1 MRGSARMGTNDAWM
15 TLPPEADP
23 DDEPSAPAT
32 PARVRAKRTTTAKAT
47 RATSAAQRTGGYDT
61 SRRGGTRRDD
71 RDDIEAE
78 AGDVRDTLGEE
89 PATAAITDKTAGKT
103 ADQRASNATE
113 PSSPRAGASREGQ
126 PAREGRAKPATRR
139 APRAPAS
146 DFRIAEQPAFVLHS
160 YPYRET
166 SLIIDVLS
174 RDHGRVALVAKGAK
188 RPHSALRGVLQTF
201 QPLSLAWT
209 GKSEMRT
216 LTGAEWVGGML
227 PLTGDALLCGFYVNE
242 LLVRFCAREDPHPQL
257 FHHYVVTLTR
267 LAHDVPAV
275 QVLRSFER
283 VLLRETGYAMALD
296 RTVARKPVLADGR
309 YVFDPE
315 RGVRE
320 ASDEWPAQWPVVS
333 GQTLLD
339 MEQDDYHR
347 AQTVSQSKTLMRFLL
362 NVYLGGTPLATR
374 QILIDLQNL

>member
-1 MRGSARMGTNDAWM
+1 MGTNDAWM
-15 TLPPEADP
+15 TLNSDTAP
-23 DDEPSAPAT
+23 DDPEHEPSRPARGARKSSVAAKSTKGASADASEPRKT
-32 PARVRAKRTTTAKAT
+32 PA
-47 RATSAAQRTGGYDT
+47 
-61 SRRGGTRRDD
+61 
-71 RDDIEAE
+71 
-78 AGDVRDTLGEE
+78 
-89 PATAAITDKTAGKT
+89 
-103 ADQRASNATE
+103 
-113 PSSPRAGASREGQ
+113 
-126 PAREGRAKPATRR
+126 RR
-139 APRAPAS
+139 APRTLAS
-146 DFRIAEQPAFVLHS
+146 EYRIAEQPAFVLHS

-174 RDHGRVALVAKGAK
+174 RDHGRLALVAKGAK

-201 QPLSLAWT
+201 QPLSLAWS

-267 LAHDVPAV
+267 LAHDEPPV

-296 RTVARKPVLADGR
+296 RTVARKAVLADGR

-339 MEQDDYHR
+339 MEKDDYHR
-347 AQTVSQSKTLMRFLL
+347 AQTVAQSKTLMRFLL
-362 NVYLGGTPLATR
+362 NTYLGGAPLATR

>member
-1 MRGSARMGTNDAWM
+1 MGMNDGEAVSIHDDWEAVDASRDDADVPAAPLAEPKPAAADSSAPG
-15 TLPPEADP
+15 
-23 DDEPSAPAT
+23 PSAP
-32 PARVRAKRTTTAKAT
+32 RRKRAAKA
-47 RATSAAQRTGGYDT
+47 RPAARSDDGEGESA
-61 SRRGGTRRDD
+61 RR
-71 RDDIEAE
+71 
-78 AGDVRDTLGEE
+78 V
-89 PATAAITDKTAGKT
+89 
-103 ADQRASNATE
+103 S
-113 PSSPRAGASREGQ
+113 
-126 PAREGRAKPATRR
+126 
-139 APRAPAS
+139 APRAPRGVSS
-146 DFRIAEQPAFVLHS
+146 DFRVAEQPAFVLHS

-174 RDHGRVALVAKGAK
+174 RDHGRIALVAKGAK

-201 QPLSLAWT
+201 QPLTLSWT
-209 GKSEMRT
+209 GKGEVRT

-242 LLVRFCAREDPHPQL
+242 LLVKFCAREDPHPSL
-257 FHHYVVTLTR
+257 FRHYVVTLTR
-267 LAHDVPAV
+267 LAHDEPPV

-283 VLLRETGYAMALD
+283 VLLRETGYALALN
-296 RTVARKPVLADGR
+296 RTVNRKTVVAEGR

-320 ASDEWPAQWPVVS
+320 ASDEWPAQWPVLA

-347 AQTVSQSKTLMRFLL
+347 PQTVAQSKALMRFLL
-362 NVYLGGTPLATR
+362 NTYLGGTPLATR

>member
-1 MRGSARMGTNDAWM
+1 MSDGAAGTLHDDWPAPDAAQ
-15 TLPPEADP
+15 ADESQA
-23 DDEPSAPAT
+23 DDEAFET
-32 PARVRAKRTTTAKAT
+32 
-47 RATSAAQRTGGYDT
+47 
-61 SRRGGTRRDD
+61 GGTRRS
-71 RDDIEAE
+71 R
-78 AGDVRDTLGEE
+78 TK
-89 PATAAITDKTAGKT
+89 ATKAAKVTKA
-103 ADQRASNATE
+103 AA
-113 PSSPRAGASREGQ
+113 
-126 PAREGRAKPATRR
+126 PARGAMTESADATLEGRAEPRPSRKTTARSQL
-139 APRAPAS
+139 PRASRSTTP
-146 DFRIAEQPAFVLHS
+146 DYRIAEQPAFVLHS

-201 QPLSLAWT
+201 QPLALSWT
-209 GKSEMRT
+209 GKGEVRT

-242 LLVRFCAREDPHPQL
+242 LLVKFIAREDPHPQL
-257 FHHYVVTLTR
+257 FRHYVITLTR
-267 LAHDVPAV
+267 LAHDEPPV

-283 VLLRETGYAMALD
+283 VLLRETGYALALN
-296 RTVARKPVLADGR
+296 RTVSRKAVVAEGR

-320 ASDEWPAQWPVVS
+320 ASDEWPAQWPVLS

-339 MEQDDYHR
+339 MEEDDYHR
-347 AQTVSQSKTLMRFLL
+347 PQTVAQSKALMRFLL
-362 NVYLGGTPLATR
+362 NTYLGGTPLATR

>member
-1 MRGSARMGTNDAWM
+1 MSDGAAGTLHDDWPAHD
-15 TLPPEADP
+15 EAQA
-23 DDEPSAPAT
+23 DEAFAPGEA
-32 PARVRAKRTTTAKAT
+32 
-47 RATSAAQRTGGYDT
+47 SE
-61 SRRGGTRRDD
+61 SRGTRRSPAKGTALARSTQASKGAATRNAMTEGAD
-71 RDDIEAE
+71 A
-78 AGDVRDTLGEE
+78 TL
-89 PATAAITDKTAGKT
+89 
-103 ADQRASNATE
+103 
-113 PSSPRAGASREGQ
+113 
-126 PAREGRAKPATRR
+126 EGRAEPRPARKTTARSQL
-139 APRAPAS
+139 PRASRSTTP
-146 DFRIAEQPAFVLHS
+146 DYRIAEQPAFVLHS

-201 QPLSLAWT
+201 QPLALSWT
-209 GKSEMRT
+209 GKGEVRT

-242 LLVRFCAREDPHPQL
+242 LLVKFIAREDPHPEL
-257 FHHYVVTLTR
+257 FRHYVVTLTR
-267 LAHDVPAV
+267 LAHDEPPV

-283 VLLRETGYAMALD
+283 VLLREAGYALALN
-296 RTVARKPVLADGR
+296 RTVNRKAVVAEGR

-320 ASDEWPAQWPVVS
+320 ASDEWPAQWPLLS

-339 MEQDDYHR
+339 MEEDDYHR
-347 AQTVSQSKTLMRFLL
+347 PQTVAQSKALMRFLL
-362 NVYLGGTPLATR
+362 NTYLGGTPLATR

>member
-1 MRGSARMGTNDAWM
+1 MGTNDASA
-15 TLPPEADP
+15 TLNSDAAADDPEH
-23 DDEPSAPAT
+23 ESSR
-32 PARVRAKRTTTAKAT
+32 PARSTKKSPAKAKAASAEDGEPRT
-47 RATSAAQRTGGYDT
+47 EARKTSA
-61 SRRGGTRRDD
+61 
-71 RDDIEAE
+71 
-78 AGDVRDTLGEE
+78 
-89 PATAAITDKTAGKT
+89 
-103 ADQRASNATE
+103 
-113 PSSPRAGASREGQ
+113 
-126 PAREGRAKPATRR
+126 RR
-139 APRAPAS
+139 APRTSAS
-146 DFRIAEQPAFVLHS
+146 EYRVMEQPAFVLHS

-174 RDHGRVALVAKGAK
+174 RDHGRLALVAKGAK

-201 QPLSLAWT
+201 QPLSLAWS
-209 GKSEMRT
+209 GKSEVRT

-227 PLTGDALLCGFYVNE
+227 PLAGDALLCGFYVNE

-267 LAHDVPAV
+267 LAHDEPPV

-296 RTVARKPVLADGR
+296 RTVTRKAVLAEGR

-320 ASDEWPAQWPVVS
+320 ASDEWPVQWPVIA

-347 AQTVSQSKTLMRFLL
+347 AQTVAQSKTLMRFLL
-362 NVYLGGTPLATR
+362 NTYLGGTPLATR

>member
-1 MRGSARMGTNDAWM
+1 MSDGAAGTLHDDWPAHDDAQADEAFAPGEAPESRGARRSSAKSTQSATSTRSTKVSKGAATRNAMTEGADA
-15 TLPPEADP
+15 TLEG
-23 DDEPSAPAT
+23 
-32 PARVRAKRTTTAKAT
+32 RTESRSGRKTTA
-47 RATSAAQRTGGYDT
+47 RSQ
-61 SRRGGTRRDD
+61 
-71 RDDIEAE
+71 
-78 AGDVRDTLGEE
+78 L
-89 PATAAITDKTAGKT
+89 P
-103 ADQRASNATE
+103 RASRSTT
-113 PSSPRAGASREGQ
+113 P
-126 PAREGRAKPATRR
+126 
-139 APRAPAS
+139 
-146 DFRIAEQPAFVLHS
+146 DYRIAEQPAFVLHS

-201 QPLSLAWT
+201 QPLALSWT
-209 GKSEMRT
+209 GKGEVRT

-242 LLVRFCAREDPHPQL
+242 LLVKFIAREDPHPEL
-257 FHHYVVTLTR
+257 FRHYVVTLTR
-267 LAHDVPAV
+267 LAHDEPPV

-283 VLLRETGYAMALD
+283 VLLREAGYALALN
-296 RTVARKPVLADGR
+296 RTVNRKTVVAEGR

-320 ASDEWPAQWPVVS
+320 ASDEWPSQWPRLS

-339 MEQDDYHR
+339 MEEDDYHR
-347 AQTVSQSKTLMRFLL
+347 PQTVAQSKALMRFLL
-362 NVYLGGTPLATR
+362 NTYLGGTPLATR

>member
-1 MRGSARMGTNDAWM
+1 MVTNDGATSPQSDAWM
-15 TLPPEADP
+15 TLPKDVDP
-23 DDEPSAPAT
+23 DANPDANPHVDDDFARARSGESETSGSSARSGRTKPMRT
-32 PARVRAKRTTTAKAT
+32 AKRRSASTPGTASHRESGNDIEESADDYGASEQPPRKTTA
-47 RATSAAQRTGGYDT
+47 
-61 SRRGGTRRDD
+61 
-71 RDDIEAE
+71 
-78 AGDVRDTLGEE
+78 
-89 PATAAITDKTAGKT
+89 
-103 ADQRASNATE
+103 
-113 PSSPRAGASREGQ
+113 
-126 PAREGRAKPATRR
+126 RR
-139 APRAPAS
+139 APSRVPRAPAS
-146 DFRIAEQPAFVLHS
+146 EFRIAEQPAFVLHS

-174 RDHGRVALVAKGAK
+174 RDHGRIALVAKGAK

-201 QPLSLAWT
+201 QPLSLAWS

-227 PLTGDALLCGFYVNE
+227 PLAGDALLCGFYVNE
-242 LLVRFCAREDPHPQL
+242 LLVKFLAREDPHPQL

-267 LAHDVPAV
+267 LAHDEPPV

-283 VLLRETGYAMALD
+283 VLLRETGYAMSLN
-296 RTVARKPVLADGR
+296 RTVTRKPVVPDGR

-320 ASDEWPAQWPVVS
+320 ASDDLPSNWPVIS

-347 AQTVSQSKTLMRFLL
+347 AQTVAQSKTLMRFLL
-362 NVYLGGTPLATR
+362 NTYLGGTPLATR

>member
-1 MRGSARMGTNDAWM
+1 MGMSDGEAVSTQDAW
-15 TLPPEADP
+15 TPPDAQG
-23 DDEPSAPAT
+23 DEPARSPAPSAPAA
-32 PARVRAKRTTTAKAT
+32 PRRKRAKAQSS
-47 RATSAAQRTGGYDT
+47 TSDTEGEAAQAPR
-61 SRRGGTRRDD
+61 
-71 RDDIEAE
+71 
-78 AGDVRDTLGEE
+78 
-89 PATAAITDKTAGKT
+89 
-103 ADQRASNATE
+103 RAS
-113 PSSPRAGASREGQ
+113 
-126 PAREGRAKPATRR
+126 
-139 APRAPAS
+139 APRAPRGS
-146 DFRIAEQPAFVLHS
+146 SVDSRISEQPAFVLHS

-201 QPLSLAWT
+201 QPLALAWT
-209 GKSEMRT
+209 GKGEVRT

-242 LLVRFCAREDPHPQL
+242 LLVKFIAREDPHPEL
-257 FHHYVVTLTR
+257 FRHYVVTLTR
-267 LAHDVPAV
+267 LAHDEPPV

-283 VLLRETGYAMALD
+283 VLLRETGYALALN
-296 RTVARKPVLADGR
+296 RTVNRKTVVADGR

-320 ASDEWPAQWPVVS
+320 LSDQRDEWPAQWPVLS

-339 MEQDDYHR
+339 MEEDDYHR
-347 AQTVSQSKTLMRFLL
+347 PQTVAQSKALMRFLL
-362 NVYLGGTPLATR
+362 NTYLGGTPLATR

>member
-1 MRGSARMGTNDAWM
+1 MSDGEAGTLNDDWSATEAGTQADDADF
-15 TLPPEADP
+15 EG
-23 DDEPSAPAT
+23 PAGGRART
-32 PARVRAKRTTTAKAT
+32 SPARGRRTK
-47 RATSAAQRTGGYDT
+47 SAASP
-61 SRRGGTRRDD
+61 SRED
-71 RDDIEAE
+71 
-78 AGDVRDTLGEE
+78 LGEGAD
-89 PATAAITDKTAGKT
+89 ATLER
-103 ADQRASNATE
+103 RAETNTS
-113 PSSPRAGASREGQ
+113 
-126 PAREGRAKPATRR
+126 R
-139 APRAPAS
+139 APRKTTARSQLPRAS
-146 DFRIAEQPAFVLHS
+146 RSTTPDYRVAEQPAFVLHS

-201 QPLSLAWT
+201 QPLALSWT
-209 GKSEMRT
+209 GKGEVRT

-242 LLVRFCAREDPHPQL
+242 LLVKFIAREDPHPEL
-257 FHHYVVTLTR
+257 FRHYVVTLTR
-267 LAHDVPAV
+267 LAHDEPPV

-283 VLLRETGYAMALD
+283 VLLREAGYALALN
-296 RTVARKPVLADGR
+296 RTVNRKSVVAEGR

-320 ASDEWPAQWPVVS
+320 ASDEWPSQWPVLS

-339 MEQDDYHR
+339 MEEDDYHR
-347 AQTVSQSKTLMRFLL
+347 PQTVAQSKALMRFLL
-362 NVYLGGTPLATR
+362 NTYLGGTPLATR

>member
-1 MRGSARMGTNDAWM
+1 MPG
-15 TLPPEADP
+15 
-23 DDEPSAPAT
+23 
-32 PARVRAKRTTTAKAT
+32 
-47 RATSAAQRTGGYDT
+47 
-61 SRRGGTRRDD
+61 
-71 RDDIEAE
+71 DDIADEALLE
-78 AGDVRDTLGEE
+78 ARDQADDPTGKPTGPQTRKRAGQPSDSRDGNQAAGE
-89 PATAAITDKTAGKT
+89 
-103 ADQRASNATE
+103 
-113 PSSPRAGASREGQ
+113 PRA
-126 PAREGRAKPATRR
+126 AKPARR
-139 APRAPAS
+139 ASRAPVS
-146 DFRIAEQPAFVLHS
+146 EYRIAEQPAFVLHS

-166 SLIIDVLS
+166 SLILDVLS
-174 RDHGRVALVAKGAK
+174 RDHGRLALIAKGAK

-227 PLTGDALLCGFYVNE
+227 PLAGDALLCGFYVNE
-242 LLVRFCAREDPHPQL
+242 LLVKFCAREDPHPQL

-267 LAHDVPAV
+267 LAHDEPPV

-296 RTVARKPVLADGR
+296 RTIARQPVLPGGR

-315 RGVRE
+315 RGVRD
-320 ASDEWPAQWPVVS
+320 ASDDLPAQWPVVS

-347 AQTVSQSKTLMRFLL
+347 AQTVAQSKTLMRFLL
-362 NVYLGGTPLATR
+362 NTYLGGTPLATR